1 MNIEIKDIQ
10 KRFGDFVALQQIN
23 LAIAQG
29 ELLALLGPSGSG
41 KTTLLRII
49 AGLEQPT
56 SGSILF
62 GGDDLVGQSLR
73 ERKIGFVFQH
83 YALFRHMTVFEN
95 VAFGLRV
102 KRRAER
108 PAEAEI
114 GKRVRRLL
122 DLVQLGPFGGRYPS
136 QLSGGQRQRVALARA
151 LAIGPRVLM
160 LDEPFG
166 ALDAK
171 VRKELRRW
179 LRGLHDEMGLTSVF
193 VTHDQEEALELADR
207 VVIMNQGRIEQIGS
221 PDYVY
226 EHPASAFA
234 YEFLGNVNRF
244 ECAIRN
250 GQAVFAGGTISV
262 PENANTGDGPA
273 IAYVRPHD
281 IEVFTGP
288 TAAALA
294 ATVSYI
300 SAAGPLAKVEVAAAD
315 GRLIEIEL
323 ARPMLRALALK
334 VGSLVHIRARKA
346 RVFRRDAEP
355 SPGETHSI
363 RGEGRYLEPATPP
376 APMWHI

>member
-10 KRFGDFVALQQIN
+10 KRFGDFVALHRIN

-49 AGLEQPT
+49 AGLEQPS
-56 SGSILF
+56 SGAILF

-102 KRRAER
+102 KRRSER

-122 DLVQLGPFGGRYPS
+122 DLVQLGPFGDRYPS

-151 LAIGPRVLM
+151 LAIGPRVLL

-179 LRGLHDEMGLTSVF
+179 LRGLHDEMGFTSVF

-244 ECAIRN
+244 ECDIRQ
-250 GQAVFAGGTISV
+250 GQAVFAGGAISV
-262 PENANTGDGPA
+262 PEDANTGDGPA

-288 TAAALA
+288 AVAALA
-294 ATVSYI
+294 ATVRYI
-300 SAAGPLAKVEVAAAD
+300 SAAGPLAKVEVAVDD

-323 ARPMLRALALK
+323 ARPVLRALALK
-334 VGSLVHIRARKA
+334 LGSLVHIRARKA

-355 SPGETHSI
+355 SPGETLSV
-363 RGEGRYLEPATPP
+363 RGEGSYPEAET
-376 APMWHI
+376 AAGAMWHI

>member
-10 KRFGDFVALQQIN
+10 KRFGDFVALHQIN

-262 PENANTGDGPA
+262 PEDANTGDGPA

-346 RVFRRDAEP
+346 RVFRRDAEL

-363 RGEGRYLEPATPP
+363 RGEGRYLEPVTPP

>member
-10 KRFGDFVALQQIN
+10 KRFGDFVALHRIN
-23 LAIAQG
+23 LAIRQG

-56 SGSILF
+56 SGAILF

-102 KRRAER
+102 KRRRER
-108 PAEAEI
+108 PGEAEI

-207 VVIMNQGRIEQIGS
+207 VVIMNGGRIEQIGS
-221 PDYVY
+221 PESVY
-226 EHPASAFA
+226 EQPASAFA

-244 ECAIRN
+244 ECTISN
-250 GQAVFAGGTISV
+250 GEAVFPGGTISV
-262 PENANTGDGPA
+262 SEDVVHNGGEA

-281 IEVFTGP
+281 IEVFSGP
-288 TAAALA
+288 AIAALP
-294 ATVSYI
+294 ATVRYI

-315 GRLIEIEL
+315 DRLIEIEL
-323 ARPMLRALALK
+323 ARPVLRALALK

-355 SPGETHSI
+355 SPGEALSM
-363 RGEGRYLEPATPP
+363 RGEGRYPEQATPP